1 MTLESGLMA
10 LYLLAL
16 SGLSLYGCLGLFTLW
31 LFWRH
36 RRDVAPRPSFS
47 PADLPPVTVQL
58 PLYNE
63 RYVVD
68 RLIRAAARLRY
79 PPGRLQIQVIDD
91 STDDTTDRAARLVEQ
106 YRQAGVD
113 IELLHREQRPGY
125 KAGALAAALPK
136 ARGDLIAIFDADFRP
151 EPDFLYQT
159 VPHFLDDPQLGVVQ
173 TRWGHLND
181 GDSPLTA
188 AQALALDKH
197 FAVEQFVRFRA
208 GLFPKFNGTAGVWRR
223 VCIED
228 VGGWQSDTVCEDL
241 CLSTRAVLR
250 GWRFH
255 FLPDVVAPAE
265 LPAGIRAY
273 KNQQA
278 RWAKG
283 STQCLLKFG
292 RAILTSGRHSWTARL
307 YALLSMSAYATS
319 LCLILLLLL
328 QLPILALD
336 VRFPAEMMVFSIAG
350 LGQPL
355 LFLLSQQTLYRA
367 WWRRL
372 PRFPA
377 LFLTAVG
384 LSVTLA
390 RSVLHALIGGDNRFV
405 RTPKSGDR
413 GRAAGYQLPLDWTTI
428 AEGTLA
434 LYAAAGLVLAV
445 LRRNPGPA
453 FFLALCVL
461 GYAYVAGLSLRDSFR
476 EIDADLK
483 FFEVSTKFFD
493 KMLDILNRSV

>member
-1 MTLESGLMA
+1 MTLETGLAA

-31 LFWRH
+31 LFRRH
-36 RRDVAPRPSFS
+36 RRDATSRPTFS
-47 PADLPPVTVQL
+47 RAELPPVTVQL

-68 RLIRAAARLRY
+68 RLLAAAASLRY

-106 YRQAGVD
+106 YREAGVD
-113 IELLHREQRPGY
+113 IDLLHREQRHGY
-125 KAGALAAALPK
+125 KAGALAAALPE

-159 VPHFLDDPQLGVVQ
+159 VPYFLDDPRLGVVQ

-181 GDSPLTA
+181 ADSPLTA

-208 GLFPKFNGTAGVWRR
+208 DLFPKFNGTAGVWRR
-223 VCIED
+223 ACVED
-228 VGGWQSDTVCEDL
+228 AGGWQSDTVCEDL
-241 CLSTRAVLR
+241 CLSTRAVLK

-273 KNQQA
+273 KNQQS

-292 RAILTSGRHSWTARL
+292 RAILTSDCHSLTARL

-319 LCLILLLLL
+319 LFLILLLLL
-328 QLPILALD
+328 QVPILALD
-336 VRFPAEMMVFSIAG
+336 VRFPAEMMVFSVAG

-390 RSVLHALIGGDNRFV
+390 RSVLHALVSGDNRFV
-405 RTPKSGDR
+405 RTPKSGDQ
-413 GRAAGYQLPLDWTTI
+413 GRAAGYQLPLDWTTL

-453 FFLALCVL
+453 FFLALCFL

-476 EIDADLK
+476 EIDVDLK
-483 FFEVSTKFFD
+483 VFEVNTKVFD
-493 KMLDILNRSV
+493 KLLDILNRSV

>member
-1 MTLESGLMA
+1 MTPQTGLTA

-16 SGLSLYGCLGLFTLW
+16 TGLSLYGCLGLFTVW

-36 RRDVAPRPSFS
+36 RRDDTPRPSFS

-68 RLIRAAARLRY
+68 RLIGAAASLRY

-91 STDDTTDRAARLVEQ
+91 STDDTTARAARLVEQ
-106 YRQAGVD
+106 YHRSGVD
-113 IELLHREQRPGY
+113 IHLLHREERCGY
-125 KAGALAAALPK
+125 KAGALSAALPH

-151 EPDFLYQT
+151 DPDFLYET
-159 VPHFLDDPQLGVVQ
+159 VPYFLKDPQLGVVQ
-173 TRWGHLND
+173 ARWGHLND
-181 GDSPLTA
+181 GDSSLTA
-188 AQALALDKH
+188 AQALAMDKH

-208 GLFPKFNGTAGVWRR
+208 NLFPKFNGTAGVWRR
-223 VCIED
+223 ACLED
-228 VGGWQSDTVCEDL
+228 AGGWQSDTVCEDL

-250 GWRFH
+250 GWHFH
-255 FLPDVVAPAE
+255 FLRDVVAPAE
-265 LPAGIRAY
+265 LPASVRAY

-292 RAILTSGRHSWTARL
+292 RAILTSDHPWYARL
-307 YALLSMSAYATS
+307 YALLSMGAYVTS
-319 LCLILLLLL
+319 LFLILLLLL
-328 QLPILALD
+328 QLPVLLLA
-336 VRFPAEMMVFSIAG
+336 VRLPAETVLFSVAG

-355 LFLLSQQTLYRA
+355 LFLLSQQTLYTK

-372 PRFPA
+372 PRFSV

-384 LSVTLA
+384 LSVTIGRA
-390 RSVLHALIGGDNRFV
+390 VLSALVSGDNRFV
-405 RTPKSGDR
+405 RTPKSGDQ

-428 AEGTLA
+428 AEGALA
-434 LYAAAGLVLAV
+434 LYAACALVLAI
-445 LRRNPGPA
+445 LRNNPGPA
-453 FFLALCVL
+453 FFLALCFL
-461 GYAYVAGLSLRDSFR
+461 GFGYVSGLTLYEKIR
-476 EIDADLK
+476 EIDIRIKLFK
-483 FFEVSTKFFD
+483 VNTKIFY
-493 KMLDILNRSV
+493 KLLDIVDKYV